1 VAGIGDERRGERARP
16 AWLRGTFNL
25 GGLVLDTRAT
35 IVVVSSTLLLVL
47 GYYRDHL
54 PDIPGTRSPA
64 LLAGGIEA
72 SSMLAA
78 VLYYLLVPLFIVGV
92 IFGEPISDYG
102 FRRGD
107 WRQGLKWSLIV
118 ILIAI
123 PVLYGAAH
131 TAEMTEY
138 YAAGARQSPPILIA
152 RAAVELFGWE
162 FLFRGFLLFGLL
174 RVIGPSAVVIQAVP
188 FALAHLGKPEIETLS
203 TIFGGT
209 LFGWIA
215 WRTQSFLYAFLV
227 HWFVMSFVTLVAQG
241 WI

>member
-1 VAGIGDERRGERARP
+1 MTETGVEKTGSAARP
-16 AWLRGTFNL
+16 AWLTGTFKL
-25 GGLVLDTRAT
+25 GGLVLDTRST

-47 GYYRDHL
+47 GYYRETL
-54 PDIPGTRSPA
+54 PAIPGTPVD
-64 LLAGGIEA
+64 GG
-72 SSMLAA
+72 MLAA
-78 VLYYLLVPLFIVGV
+78 VLYYLLIPLFIVGV
-92 IFGEPISDYG
+92 IFGEPAADYG
-102 FRRGD
+102 FRTGD
-107 WRQGLKWSLIV
+107 WRQGLKAAVVV

-131 TAEMTEY
+131 TEAMTRY
-138 YAAGARQSPPILIA
+138 YAGAARQDPPLIIA
-152 RAAVELFGWE
+152 RAAIELFGWE

-174 RVIGPSAVVIQAVP
+174 RVLGPIAVVLQAVP

-215 WRTQSFLYAFLV
+215 WRSRSFLYAFLV
-227 HWFVMSFVTLVAQG
+227 HWFILSFVTLVAQG

>member
-1 VAGIGDERRGERARP
+1 MAGIGDAKRGKRARP

-47 GYYRDHL
+47 GYYRENL
-54 PDIPGTRSPA
+54 PSIPRV
-64 LLAGGIEA
+64 GIEA
-72 SSMLAA
+72 SDLLAS

-92 IFGEPISDYG
+92 IFGEPVSDYG
-102 FRRGD
+102 FRVGD
-107 WRQGLKWSLIV
+107 WRQGLKWSAIV

-123 PVLYGAAH
+123 PVVYGAAH
-131 TAEMTEY
+131 TAEMTAY
-138 YAAGARQSPPILIA
+138 YTAGARQSPPIIIA

-215 WRTQSFLYAFLV
+215 WRSRSFLYAFLV
-227 HWFVMSFVTLVAQG
+227 HWFILSFVTLVAQG

>member
-1 VAGIGDERRGERARP
+1 MAGNGDEKRNERARP

-47 GYYRDHL
+47 GYYRENL
-54 PDIPGTRSPA
+54 PDIPRIGTFGSD
-64 LLAGGIEA
+64 
-72 SSMLAA
+72 MLAA

-102 FRRGD
+102 FRMGD
-107 WRQGLKWSLIV
+107 WRQGLKWSAIV

-131 TAEMTEY
+131 MAEMTEY
-138 YAAGARQSPPILIA
+138 YAAGAKQSPPIIIA
-152 RAAVELFGWE
+152 RAVVELFGWE

-188 FALAHLGKPEIETLS
+188 FALAHLGKPEVETLS

-215 WRTQSFLYAFLV
+215 WRSRSFLYAFLV
-227 HWFVMSFVTLVAQG
+227 HWFILSFVTLVAQG

>member
-1 VAGIGDERRGERARP
+1 
-16 AWLRGTFNL
+16 LTGTFNL

-47 GYYRDHL
+47 GYYRGSL
-54 PDIPGTRSPA
+54 PGISGTQAVST
-64 LLAGGIEA
+64 LLA
-72 SSMLAA
+72 S
-78 VLYYLLVPLFIVGV
+78 VLYYLLIPLFIVGV
-92 IFGEPISDYG
+92 IFGEPASDYG
-102 FRRGD
+102 FRAGD
-107 WRQGLKWSLIV
+107 WRQGLKWSAITL
-118 ILIAI
+118 LIAAPI
-123 PVLYGAAH
+123 LYGVSH
-131 TAEMTEY
+131 TAGMSHY
-138 YAAGARQSPPILIA
+138 YASTTRQSPAIILA
-152 RAAVELFGWE
+152 RAAVDMFGWE

-215 WRTQSFLYAFLV
+215 WRSRSFLYAFLV
-227 HWFVMSFVTLVAQG
+227 HWFILSFVTLVAQG